1 MKRWRREAKLH
12 QWLIQGLGNTGFGR
26 SSPRSQVH
34 LFSLELNLQYP
45 APTTC
50 NHLAAI
56 RAGTTCLGADRGC
69 TAWGQDWTYDR
80 VQIASSADGPWP
92 RVTGRVVCILW
103 SVRHALAAQLHSH
116 TSRRA
121 QGGGHFSSDN
131 VMLKS
136 RASEQK
142 WKVLGYWASQ
152 AVASYT
158 RPTKEMMQ
166 QLATSNRDDQE
177 GQDGDARVSASVVPS
192 RHSRGRLLCMLW
204 ARS

>member
-1 MKRWRREAKLH
+1 MRLVKRWRREAKLH

-34 LFSLELNLQYP
+34 PFSLELNLQYP

-69 TAWGQDWTYDR
+69 TAWGQGWTYDR

-103 SVRHALAAQLHSH
+103 SVNNKSVVAQTAPFAWSRITRPRAYSCYAHPEKMGLPEKPVESCGRSDPEKHSPNLSAIPFSTFETHQGKSAGMRNRRTSDGSSH
-116 TSRRA
+116 TQR
-121 QGGGHFSSDN
+121 
-131 VMLKS
+131 
-136 RASEQK
+136 
-142 WKVLGYWASQ
+142 
-152 AVASYT
+152 
-158 RPTKEMMQ
+158 
-166 QLATSNRDDQE
+166 
-177 GQDGDARVSASVVPS
+177 
-192 RHSRGRLLCMLW
+192 
-204 ARS
+204 